1 MIVPMIK
8 GECDGRFINWHF
20 DPRILTSIGL
30 GASGTTVQYGKDYP
44 LIPALLCEQTL
55 TGIIAIDFT
64 TILPESGDKLSTA
77 CMIAEIT
84 GYLENCNRD
93 GVIAAYNSIFG
104 IGSAAQDANQTGVA
118 ELYSIHNSKPSCR
131 KIAVTDFEKDVTAG
145 YIKDNDGV
153 GYYATAGFE
162 TTLQVD
168 LSDIKQHF
176 PFVIWYAN

>member
-8 GECDGRFINWHF
+8 GECDGRFFNWHF
-20 DPRILTSIGL
+20 DPRISTAIGL

-55 TGIIAIDFT
+55 SGIVALDFT
-64 TILPESGDKLSTA
+64 TILPESGDKLSTS

-104 IGSAAQDANQTGVA
+104 TAIDWKLKLMQILDAVGQAEGVWFEPWAGVSAEEQA
-118 ELYSIHNSKPSCR
+118 EI
-131 KIAVTDFEKDVTAG
+131 EKE
-145 YIKDNDGV
+145 
-153 GYYATAGFE
+153 YAAYEAEKTHSG
-162 TTLQVD
+162 
-168 LSDIKQHF
+168 
-176 PFVIWYAN
+176 